1 MNYVPFQAQYIDGV
15 INLWNTQWGH
25 EFPLRKEL
33 FIQNSVEDVN
43 VYPAGCFVAINDEGN
58 VVGFIIAKKWQEQ
71 LEINMNNKRG
81 WIQVILVDKTMQRHG
96 IGTKLLKLAEDA
108 LVKAGIKEIQLGGD
122 PFHYFAGIPST
133 SNIAQEMAEK
143 HGYEKRMDTHDLV
156 NHLTNDYAI
165 PSGEN
170 IEYKL
175 LQEEEQQDLIE
186 FFTRCFPGRW
196 EYEAMKYF
204 ELGGKGREFVVL
216 KKHGRIIGF
225 CRINDDDS
233 PMIAQNVYWRT
244 LFPQAVG
251 GIGPLGIDE
260 KEQKQGYG
268 LAIVQAG
275 MAFLQERNIKT
286 ILIDWT
292 NLVDFYEK
300 LDFNVWKTY
309 GIYLKDMSKKK
320 EGVPL

>member
-1 MNYVPFQAQYIDGV
+1 MNYVPFQEQYIDDA
-15 INLWNTQWGH
+15 IMLWNKQWQH

-33 FIQNSVEDVN
+33 FIQNSVDDVN
-43 VYPAGCFVAINDEGN
+43 IYPQGCFAAIDKEGILK
-58 VVGFIIAKKWQEQ
+58 GFVIAKKWQEQ
-71 LEINMNNKRG
+71 VDVKMDTRRG
-81 WIQVILVDKTMQRHG
+81 WIQVIIVDEAIQRQG
-96 IGTKLLKLAEDA
+96 IGTKLLELAEDA
-108 LVKAGIKEIQLGGD
+108 LQQVGIEEIQLGGD

-133 SNIAQEMAEK
+133 STAAQAMAEK
-143 HGYEKRMDTHDLV
+143 FGYVKRIDTHDLV
-156 NHLTNDYAI
+156 NHLSKEYAM
-165 PSGEN
+165 PAGEHL
-170 IEYKL
+170 EYTL
-175 LQEEEQQDLIE
+175 LQPDEQQDLYE
-186 FFTRCFPGRW
+186 FFARCFPGRW

-204 ELGGKGREFVVL
+204 ELGGQGREFVVL

-244 LFPQAVG
+244 LFPHAVG

-275 MAFLQERNIKT
+275 MAFLQQRKMET
-286 ILIDWT
+286 IIIDWT
-292 NLVDFYEK
+292 NLVEFYEK

-309 GIYLKDMSKKK
+309 GIYLKDVTK
-320 EGVPL
+320 EK